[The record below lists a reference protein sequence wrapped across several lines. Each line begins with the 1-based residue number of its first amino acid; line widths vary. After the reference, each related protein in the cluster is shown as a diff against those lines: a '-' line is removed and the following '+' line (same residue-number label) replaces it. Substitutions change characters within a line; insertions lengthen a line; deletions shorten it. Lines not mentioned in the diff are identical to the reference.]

1 MVCYEASTRL
11 LNGVSLKA
19 LEWSYGKRLERFH
32 FEPFLSQCSAPIS
45 LWGFFMVALRTVR
58 KYLKSKIEGHPCG
71 QGQRIGLISWKLKP
85 SIAETI
91 CCI

>member
-45 LWGFFMVALRTVR
+45 LWGFFMVALRLSLKQIR
-58 KYLKSKIEGHPCG
+58 KSFISNSEPLSDLMH
-71 QGQRIGLISWKLKP
+71 LILSLN
-85 SIAETI
+85 
-91 CCI
+91 